1 MKIYKEKHHGLR
13 LMKMYKKMFSL
24 WISDSYP
31 SVTSRKY
38 FCGVKPYTRGS
49 CIIVYNLYFVRA
61 EVITF
66 DSELAY
72 INIFETGV
80 PYKSTHNS
88 KRLIYNAYKLAYQT
102 GQKFG
107 SDYEIS

>member
-1 MKIYKEKHHGLR
+1 MKV
-13 LMKMYKKMFSL
+13 YKKIFTL
-24 WISDSYP
+24 WIGDSYP
-31 SVTSRKY
+31 IVTSRKY

-49 CIIVYNLYFVRA
+49 CIIVYNLYFVSA

-72 INIFETGV
+72 NNMFNMKP

-88 KRLIYNAYKLAYQT
+88 KRLIYNAFKLAYQN

-107 SDYEIS
+107 NDYEIS